1 MVLFPHFQPW
11 RGSRATVLTRR
22 SHPRCYLSLVQ
33 GCRLRCRINRTPLVT
48 TFRLRRLERLLLL
61 HARRSHIQHTRALS
75 DGSCSEAPC
84 CRGSPRLLLWLCLL
98 LLETAAAGDDD
109 DDDDDGTSCGAEWN
123 ECSSSACCGDLVC
136 HYQTRWYSQCLT
148 ECPPGGTCTG
158 AGEAWWDS
166 CGTAACNS
174 EVWGTEASNGD
185 GTCGEHG
192 EAGLTLGLPS
202 SDESKAT
209 SLCPPLSVK
218 IDRDRHNR
226 PTSRNEILCG

>member
-1 MVLFPHFQPW
+1 MPWCSLPGPAGFKLKSQLSITRVSTGFSTRLSLVLFPHFQPW

-22 SHPRCYLSLVQ
+22 SHPRCYLNLVQ

-109 DDDDDGTSCGAEWN
+109 DDDDDDGTSCGAEWN
-123 ECSSSACCGDLVC
+123 ECSSSACRCGDLVC
-136 HYQTRWYSQCLT
+136 H
-148 ECPPGGTCTG
+148 
-158 AGEAWWDS
+158 
-166 CGTAACNS
+166 
-174 EVWGTEASNGD
+174 
-185 GTCGEHG
+185 
-192 EAGLTLGLPS
+192 
-202 SDESKAT
+202 
-209 SLCPPLSVK
+209 
-218 IDRDRHNR
+218 
-226 PTSRNEILCG
+226 